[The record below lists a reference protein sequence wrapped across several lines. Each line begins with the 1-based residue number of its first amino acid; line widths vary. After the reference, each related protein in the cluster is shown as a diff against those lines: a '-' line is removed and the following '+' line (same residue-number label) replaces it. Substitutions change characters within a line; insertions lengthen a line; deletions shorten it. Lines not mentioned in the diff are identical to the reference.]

1 MFKAIH
7 QTRNGETL
15 RRPRFISSHGSVKL
29 VPKTYSI
36 RPSGTS
42 MENKEIP
49 SNFLKDKKM
58 VPNSDPPSAEDI
70 DLLYQFFDRSSK
82 LVILTGAGVSTESGI
97 PDYRRL
103 LHIGTRVKIPGNDGR
118 DSWTE
123 IGCGG
128 RNHGYRSRG
137 NRCLERG
144 DTDSVGSVKEEML
157 TMFKLFEQ
165 IFKSQEELIKTGKTK
180 AALALSPQVGEY
192 RETGSSSYNSGPRNL
207 KSIAN
212 KKGKKKLIDV
222 DDEVEYTSDEE
233 EEAEFMIEQAR
244 EALLNV
250 LNKQQGSPG
259 YIDVLLKWKDWPDY
273 EATWED
279 FTMIQHQFPNFHLED
294 KPKWSLQY
302 WFPADY
308 SSGCTPKCS
317 SDDYSLEMHPFLVYR
332 LHHRAGS
339 SPLEL
344 HGTVYVVA
352 CMDCGFS
359 LPRNS
364 FQDQVKAFNP
374 KWAEAIENLD
384 YDSRSDKSFGMKQ
397 RPDGDIEIDEKFWEE
412 EFDIPNCQRCN
423 GILKPDVV
431 FFGDNVPMG
440 RAHRAMEAAKE
451 CDAFLVLGSSLMT
464 MSAFR
469 LIRAA
474 HEAGAA
480 TAVVNVGVTRA
491 DDFVPLKINSRLGEI
506 LPRLLSVGSLSVP
519 VEWST

>member
-1 MFKAIH
+1 MHCGTTTVNHQLGFQLFISQRDRCCRRSLHVSDRREIKNQDKLETEWRWQLCVILTSPSFLKFKAIH
-7 QTRNGETL
+7 QTRNVETL

-29 VPKTYSI
+29 APKTYSI

-42 MENKEIP
+42 MENKDIP
-49 SNFLKDKKM
+49 SNFLKDKKI

-97 PDYRRL
+97 PDYRSSMISEIPQKVINFSRVFFWISTRL
-103 LHIGTRVKIPGNDGR
+103 LHIGIGVKIPGNDGQ

-128 RNHGYRSRG
+128 RNHGYRSRR
-137 NRCLERG
+137 NRSLERG

-165 IFKSQEELIKTGKTK
+165 IFKSQEESIKAGKTK
-180 AALALSPQVGEY
+180 EALALSPQVGEY
-192 RETGSSSYNSGPRNL
+192 RETGSSSYNSGPNGAY
-207 KSIAN
+207 STGFQPI
-212 KKGKKKLIDV
+212 
-222 DDEVEYTSDEE
+222 T
-233 EEAEFMIEQAR
+233 
-244 EALLNV
+244 
-250 LNKQQGSPG
+250 
-259 YIDVLLKWKDWPDY
+259 
-273 EATWED
+273 
-279 FTMIQHQFPNFHLED
+279 HQR
-294 KPKWSLQY
+294 
-302 WFPADY
+302 
-308 SSGCTPKCS
+308 CTPKCS

-397 RPDGDIEIDEKFWEE
+397 RPDGDIEIEKFWEE

-440 RAHRAMEAAKE
+440 RARRAMEAAKE